1 MITRDCFVDP
11 TCVKVKGKCKYFSVS
26 LKSVVALKRGDQ
38 VAIFCYIHDTSLCCV
53 SNNFSLDNILYLNLI
68 MKKKN

>member
-38 VAIFCYIHDTSLCCV
+38 VAIFCYIHDT
-53 SNNFSLDNILYLNLI
+53 
-68 MKKKN
+68 